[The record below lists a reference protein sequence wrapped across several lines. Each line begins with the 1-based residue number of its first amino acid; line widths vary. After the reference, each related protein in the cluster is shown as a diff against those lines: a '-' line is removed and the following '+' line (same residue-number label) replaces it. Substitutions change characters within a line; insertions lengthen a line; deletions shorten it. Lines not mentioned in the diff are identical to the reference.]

1 MFRGST
7 RRFLGILTAILML
20 MGCMS
25 GCAYVDNFKNN
36 WGYIKEKFSK
46 EDYSEYNY
54 NNSAVA
60 YKYDAEKVHT
70 MPTYKIGDMCI
81 GGAIANAETSNT
93 SNFVFELKDGV
104 SVTKEDIGTYLRICA
119 KEDFGLTEKLS
130 EPEIEVIAGKVMG
143 ECQAEKDG
151 TVYKIKAM
159 SKWGSTLV
167 VFEELIGEEND
178 ELRVAVND
186 AYESLVYISNSVN
199 QEYFADNGSLIENE
213 GDL

>member
-1 MFRGST
+1 MKVLKKALLLLIIASN
-7 RRFLGILTAILML
+7 I
-20 MGCMS
+20 S

-36 WGYIKEKFSK
+36 WGYIKEKFSN

-60 YKYDAEKVHT
+60 YKYDVDKVNI
-70 MPTYKIGDMCI
+70 MPTYRIGDTCM
-81 GGAIANAETSNT
+81 GGAIANDKTSNT
-93 SNFVFELKDGV
+93 SNFVFELKEGV
-104 SVTKEDIGTYLRICA
+104 TVTKEDIGTYMRICA
-119 KEDFGLTEKLS
+119 KEDFGMTEKLS

-143 ECQAEKDG
+143 KCQAEKGG

-178 ELRVAVND
+178 ELRIAVDD
-186 AYESLVYISNSVN
+186 AFESLIYIGNSISQDN
-199 QEYFADNGSLIENE
+199 FAENSSMPENE
-213 GDL
+213 SY